1 MADLFPQGLLT
12 PALAYTV
19 SVIGSFLGL
28 VFASRARRAS
38 GLVRW
43 QWLVLAALSLGGI
56 AVWSMHFIAM
66 LGHTIS
72 GTIIRYDPFLT
83 IVSGI
88 LPILLM
94 GLALH
99 LVIQNQSNGRLL
111 LSGTLLGVG
120 VVSMHYT
127 GMASINLHGEMHHGV
142 GPVIAS
148 CVIGLVA
155 STVALWFARHLQHNG
170 AILGASLV
178 MGLAVS
184 AMHYTGMAGMHVD
197 DPELTHYGAPNGAKA
212 AELVL
217 PLIVGLF
224 VFLLICSLFLLLS
237 NEEDDRRDY
246 TRPSH
251 RSTEHTVPRGQD
263 HYAPRHG
270 SPVTPLERDDPRP
283 GDDVW
288 TRHR

>member
-1 MADLFPQGLLT
+1 MADIFPQGLLT
-12 PALAYTV
+12 PALAYAV

-28 VFASRARRAS
+28 VFTARARRSA

-43 QWLVLAALSLGGI
+43 QWLILAALSLGGI

-66 LGHTIS
+66 LGHTIP
-72 GTIIRYDPFLT
+72 GTIIRYDPLLT
-83 IVSGI
+83 LVSGVI
-88 LPILLM
+88 PILVM

-127 GMASINLHGEMHHGV
+127 GMASMNLHGEMHHNAL
-142 GPVIAS
+142 PVVAS

-155 STVALWFARHLQHNG
+155 STVALWFARNLKHNG
-170 AILGASLV
+170 AIFGASLV

-184 AMHYTGMAGMHVD
+184 AMHYTGMAGLHVD
-197 DPELTHYGAPNGAKA
+197 SPEMTHYGAPEGVKA
-212 AELVL
+212 TELAL

-224 VFLLICSLFLLLS
+224 VFMLICSLFLLLS
-237 NEEDDRRDY
+237 GDEDDRRDY

-251 RSTEHTVPRGQD
+251 RSTEHAVLRSQED
-263 HYAPRHG
+263 YAPRHG
-270 SPVTPLERDDPRP
+270 SPVAPLDQETPGP
-283 GDDVW
+283 GNDVW
-288 TRHR
+288 TRNR

>member
-1 MADLFPQGLLT
+1 MADIFPQGLLT
-12 PALAYTV
+12 PALAYAV

-28 VFASRARRAS
+28 VFTARARRSA

-43 QWLVLAALSLGGI
+43 QWLILAALSLGGI

-66 LGHTIS
+66 LGHTIP

-83 IVSGI
+83 LVSGVV
-88 LPILLM
+88 PILVM

-127 GMASINLHGEMHHGV
+127 GMASMNLHGEMHHNAL
-142 GPVIAS
+142 PVVAS

-155 STVALWFARHLQHNG
+155 STVALWFARNLKHNG
-170 AILGASLV
+170 AIFGASLV

-184 AMHYTGMAGMHVD
+184 AMHYTGMAGLHVD
-197 DPELTHYGAPNGAKA
+197 SPEMTHYGAPEGVKA
-212 AELVL
+212 TELAL

-224 VFLLICSLFLLLS
+224 VFMLICSLFLLLS
-237 NEEDDRRDY
+237 GDEDDRRDY

-251 RSTEHTVPRGQD
+251 RSTEHAVLRSQED
-263 HYAPRHG
+263 YAPRHG
-270 SPVTPLERDDPRP
+270 SPVAPLDQETPRP

-288 TRHR
+288 TRNR

>member
-1 MADLFPQGLLT
+1 MADIFPQGLLT
-12 PALAYTV
+12 PALAYAV

-28 VFASRARRAS
+28 VFTARARRSA

-43 QWLVLAALSLGGI
+43 QWLILAALSLGGI

-66 LGHTIS
+66 LGHTIP
-72 GTIIRYDPFLT
+72 GTIIRYDPLLT
-83 IVSGI
+83 LVSGVV
-88 LPILLM
+88 PILVM

-127 GMASINLHGEMHHGV
+127 GMASMNLHGEMHHNAL
-142 GPVIAS
+142 PVVAS

-155 STVALWFARHLQHNG
+155 STVALWFARNLKHNG
-170 AILGASLV
+170 AIFGASLV

-184 AMHYTGMAGMHVD
+184 AMHYTGMAGLHVD
-197 DPELTHYGAPNGAKA
+197 SPEMTHYGAPEGVKA
-212 AELVL
+212 TELAL

-224 VFLLICSLFLLLS
+224 VFMLICSLFLLLS
-237 NEEDDRRDY
+237 GDEDDRRDY

-251 RSTEHTVPRGQD
+251 RSTEHAVLRSQED
-263 HYAPRHG
+263 YAPRHG
-270 SPVTPLERDDPRP
+270 SPVAPLDQETPRP

-288 TRHR
+288 TRNR

>member
-1 MADLFPQGLLT
+1 MADIFPQGLLT
-12 PALAYTV
+12 PALAYAV

-28 VFASRARRAS
+28 VFASRARRTT

-43 QWLVLAALSLGGI
+43 QWLILAALSLGGI

-66 LGHTIS
+66 LGHTIP

-83 IVSGI
+83 LVSGVV
-88 LPILLM
+88 PILVM

-99 LVIQNQSNGRLL
+99 LVIRNQSNGRLL

-127 GMASINLHGEMHHGV
+127 GMASMNLHGEMHHDAL
-142 GPVIAS
+142 PVVAS

-155 STVALWFARHLQHNG
+155 STVALWFARNLKHIG
-170 AILGASLV
+170 AVFGASLV

-197 DPELTHYGAPNGAKA
+197 SPEMTHYGAPEGAKA
-212 AELVL
+212 TELVL

-224 VFLLICSLFLLLS
+224 VFMLICSLFLMLS
-237 NEEDDRRDY
+237 GDENDRRDY

-251 RSTEHTVPRGQD
+251 RSTEHTVLRSQED
-263 HYAPRHG
+263 YEPRHG
-270 SPVTPLERDDPRP
+270 SPVTPLDQDTPGP